1 MESEK
6 ILAMAMFRQSVIQPL
21 LYADTAGT
29 LQEKFH
35 ELAKEI
41 WTLPNGTLRQ
51 FAWGTI
57 EDWYYN
63 FKQNG
68 LEGLKDQLRKDSGK
82 FRGLSEEICDFLD
95 DILEKHPSLKTSAI
109 IEKMKDDGL
118 IVEGKPSSSTIY
130 RYLRV
135 KRPTKAAERK
145 ERRSFESP
153 YSGHLWQTDILYGP
167 YLPRKGK
174 DGRWRKEQTFL
185 IAIIDDHSR
194 LLCHGEFYFRQ
205 SLINYL
211 DCLKQALLK
220 RGIPERLYCDNGQV
234 FLASQV
240 KRIMAELGTSV
251 IHTRVRDASAK
262 GKIERFFRTVRDS
275 FLNPLLELDPPK
287 KLEQLN
293 QLFGAWSE
301 AKYNQKVHSAI
312 KMSPIQRWMQ
322 TSYKVKLLSIESENR
337 IFYFE
342 TTRRIKKDGTFS
354 FNSVLYETNWTLS
367 GKKATIKYDPFM
379 PERLFVEHNG
389 IQYGRA
395 SVLNRDFNHQYHRNN
410 TKKDENN
417 DTQRP

>member
-6 ILAMAMFRQSVIQPL
+6 ILAMAMFRQSVIQSL
-21 LYADTAGT
+21 LYADDPRF
-29 LQEKFH
+29 LSERFR
-35 ELAKEI
+35 ELARTI
-41 WTLPNGTLRQ
+41 WTLPDGSLRQ

-63 FKQNG
+63 YKQNG
-68 LEGLKDQLRKDSGK
+68 LDGLKDRIRKDSGS
-82 FRGLSEEICDFLD
+82 FRGLSEKVCEFLD
-95 DILEKHPSLKTSAI
+95 DILEKHPTLRTSSI

-130 RYLRV
+130 RYLRI
-135 KRPTKAAERK
+135 KRPDNIKEVK
-145 ERRSFESP
+145 ERRSFEAP
-153 YSGHLWQTDILYGP
+153 YSGHLWQVDIMYGP

-205 SLINYL
+205 GIIDYL

-220 RGIPERLYCDNGQV
+220 RGVPERLYCDNGQV

-262 GKIERFFRTVRDS
+262 GKIERLFKTIRSS
-275 FLNPLLELDPPK
+275 FLHPLMELEPPK
-287 KLEQLN
+287 KLKQLN

-301 AKYNQKVHSAI
+301 VKYNQKEHSAI
-312 KMSPIQRWMQ
+312 KMSPIQRWMM
-322 TSYKVKLLSIESENR
+322 TSYKVRLLSVEAENQ

-354 FNSVLYETNWTLS
+354 FNSVIYETNWVLN

-379 PERLFVEHNG
+379 PERVFVEHDG
-389 IQYGRA
+389 IHYGRA
-395 SVLNRDFNHQYHRNN
+395 SVLNRNFNHQYHRN
-410 TKKDENN
+410 TKKDTNN